1 MTQIRHDM
9 QTLQTQTEVRS
20 KESSELQDAFHLF
33 SQMSDQL
40 ETTYRDLEQRVEQL
54 GTELAAANSEKIKQ
68 LAEKEKLADRLSAL
82 HEAMPAAVIWVDE
95 NQKILSANQLAETI
109 FNQNIVGKDWTQ
121 LLNNINNHFNGHE
134 LSLGDSRLYSYNQ
147 CALEAGQGQVIIL
160 TDVTLSRE
168 LQQSSHRQQRLVELG
183 EITAG
188 LAHQIRTPLASAL
201 LSVEQLLHPSL
212 NADLQQKST
221 NRIKDNLHHLNHLV
235 NDMLLFAR
243 DGEFESDQVNV
254 SSLFQSVSE
263 YVTQKKYQYF
273 EMSVTGPKSIE
284 SSELIVTGSK
294 DALLS
299 VLIGLVE
306 NAHQLASKLSPIA
319 LNIYY
324 KTEGKGLLISV
335 SDNGPGLDK
344 VLCKRIF
351 EPFYTTKKEGTG
363 LGLAISR
370 SIVRAHNG
378 SIVAV
383 SELGKG
389 TEFKI
394 RLNLYQSDNFMNS
407 NANRDLEKL
416 NRKISQVQFFED

>member
-1 MTQIRHDM
+1 M
-9 QTLQTQTEVRS
+9 QTFQAQTELRS
-20 KESSELQDAFHLF
+20 KGESDLQDAFHLF

-40 ETTYRDLEQRVEQL
+40 ETTYRHLEQRVEQL
-54 GTELAAANSEKIKQ
+54 STELAAANSEKIKQ

-95 NQKILSANQLAETI
+95 TQKILSANQLAETI
-109 FNQNIVGKDWTQ
+109 FSQNIVGKNWTQ
-121 LLNNINNHFNGHE
+121 LLNTDSDYFNGHE
-134 LSLGDSRLYSYNQ
+134 LSLGGSRLYSYNQ

-168 LQQSSHRQQRLVELG
+168 LQQSSNRQQRLVELG

-201 LSVEQLLHPSL
+201 LSVEHLLHPSL
-212 NADLQQKST
+212 NAELQNKAT

-254 SSLFQSVSE
+254 ASLFNAVNEYLAQKSYHFFTVSMLHSDISD
-263 YVTQKKYQYF
+263 TSKD
-273 EMSVTGPKSIE
+273 
-284 SSELIVTGSK
+284 IVTGSK

-299 VLIGLVE
+299 VLIGLIE
-306 NAHQLASKLSPIA
+306 NAYQLATELLPIE
-319 LNIYY
+319 LNIHYETNA
-324 KTEGKGLLISV
+324 KELLITV

-344 VLCKRIF
+344 ALCERVF

-370 SIVRAHNG
+370 SIIRAHNG

-383 SELGKG
+383 SKPGQG
-389 TEFKI
+389 TEFQI
-394 RLNLYQSDNFMNS
+394 RLKLFQSENLLHS
-407 NANRDLEKL
+407 NANRNLKKL
-416 NRKISQVQFFED
+416 NKVNS